1 MSRTEFHKQAHY
13 FLALAIAFCLPF
25 AKLTPIFI
33 ALMLVNWIIERDFR
47 NKFNTIFKNKL
58 ALIFILFYGMHLL
71 GMTYTQ
77 NINSGSFDLQV
88 KLSLLIFPLV
98 LASRPLNKENV
109 PTVFFA
115 LISGAFISSLILLG
129 RATYHYLYLNDNCFF
144 YSAFSFMLHPSYLS
158 LYLCVALAWMLFEIS
173 KNSFTNKWFSN
184 GIAIVLILF
193 FSFINVL
200 LSSKMGLINTILILI
215 GFLIFYIFR
224 HKKYT
229 LGFSGIALIAILMYS
244 VFNYVPAVRDRI
256 NNAIT
261 SLTTPSV
268 NQTDSEST
276 AVRLLIWK
284 AANQVISEN
293 PLLGTGTG
301 DAKDK
306 LMQEY
311 QKRGM
316 TGAIEHKLNTHNEY
330 FQVLVSLGWIGF
342 IVFLLSLFAPLA
354 VAFKTSNSIY
364 ALFLLIMILN
374 FIPESMFE
382 TQAGVMFYAFFNSL
396 LCFSNNNSSINNL

>member
-1 MSRTEFHKQAHY
+1 MSRIEFHKQAHY

-25 AKLTPIFI
+25 AQLTPIFI
-33 ALMLVNWIIERDFR
+33 ASMLVNWIVEGDFK
-47 NKFNTIFKNKL
+47 NKFIAISKNKL
-58 ALIFILFYGMHLL
+58 ALIFMLFYGMHLL
-71 GMTYTQ
+71 GMIYTQ
-77 NINSGSFDLQV
+77 NTNSGWFDLQV

-98 LASRPLNKENV
+98 LASSPLTKENAR
-109 PTVFFA
+109 TVFFA
-115 LISGAFISSLILLG
+115 LILGGLVSSLILLG
-129 RATYHYLYLNDNCFF
+129 RATYHYLYLNNNCFF

-158 LYLCVALAWMLFEIS
+158 LYLCVAIAWMLVGIS
-173 KNSFTNKWFSN
+173 QKSFTNKWFSN
-184 GIAIVLILF
+184 GIAIILIVF
-193 FSFINVL
+193 FSIINVL
-200 LSSKMGLINTILILI
+200 LSSKMGLITTILILL
-215 GFLIFYIFR
+215 GFLIYYIVR

-261 SLTTPSV
+261 SLTTPSA

-293 PLLGTGTG
+293 FYLGTGTG
-301 DAKDK
+301 DLKDK
-306 LMQEY
+306 LMNEY

-316 TGAIEHKLNTHNEY
+316 TGAIEHKLNTHNQY
-330 FQVLVSLGWIGF
+330 YQVLVSLGWIGF
-342 IVFLLSLFAPLA
+342 TVFLLSLLTPLV
-354 VAFKTSNSIY
+354 VAFRTSNSIY
-364 ALFLLIMILN
+364 AIFLLIIILN

-396 LCFSNNNSSINNL
+396 LCFSNNNSSINNS